1 MEDIK
6 MTQEQVNQLS
16 TKELIEHLND
26 CLLAIHFLLGG
37 RFEIIKED
45 RCLSKAFDYLLA
57 INAINHALRQRFV
70 KNEGG
75 ENNGQDTHTFSKRN

>member
-26 CLLAIHFLLGG
+26 CLLATHFLLGG

-45 RCLSKAFDYLLA
+45 KSLSKAFDYLLA
-57 INAINHALRQRFV
+57 INAINLLFAKDL
-70 KNEGG
+70 
-75 ENNGQDTHTFSKRN
+75 

>member
-16 TKELIEHLND
+16 TKELIDLLND

-37 RFEIIKED
+37 RLKSIKED
-45 RCLSKAFDYLLA
+45 KSLSKAFDYLLA
-57 INAINHALRQRFV
+57 INAINHALRRRYFDNQ
-70 KNEGG
+70 
-75 ENNGQDTHTFSKRN
+75 TFAL